1 MRDDTGRTQ
10 LRLPAACFRF
20 VDLYTL
26 NTQNMS
32 TKYLNTTFHH
42 SRLMGA
48 SDIYNSV
55 SHSRYLLMVA

>member
-1 MRDDTGRTQ
+1 MRTQ
-10 LRLPAACFRF
+10 LISRTVCFRF

-26 NTQNMS
+26 NTQNLS
-32 TKYLNTTFHH
+32 TKHLNSTFHH

-55 SHSRYLLMVA
+55 SHLSSEILLMVA